1 MTGVTQRSQSYQI
14 SMVLLLALN
23 FGIVFFDRNA
33 LNFLGV
39 FVQKDL
45 GLSFT
50 ELGTVASVFSFAWA
64 IAAFGISRISD
75 MVNNRKLLLIV
86 ATVAFSL
93 CSVMTGLAT
102 SFALLIGARILMG
115 IAEGGVM
122 PISHA
127 IVASEV
133 EPKYRGLAQGVAQ
146 NLGSNFFGSFVAPVV
161 LVGLA
166 LKYGWQNTFYIAA
179 LPGLVCAALIWFFV
193 QEPERAPAA
202 AAATNKPTFGASLS
216 NWIKAIFEALKVRNI
231 QVCVVMG
238 IVLVAY
244 LVICWVFMQSFLT
257 RVRGY
262 TDTEAAWLMG
272 MLGISATIGSFA
284 IAGLSDMIG
293 RRPVMITTSLLG
305 IILPLG
311 ALYYQGP
318 YVGMAA
324 IFFIGWSLNGI
335 FPLFMATVPSE
346 SVPPAMAAT
355 VFGLCMGS
363 CEILGGAA
371 GPPIGGLLAD
381 NYGLSAPL
389 WMMVGLALAGAVA
402 ALGLNETAPRI
413 LAKRANRQNLDR
425 QL

>member
-1 MTGVTQRSQSYQI
+1 MGMEQARKSQGYQI
-14 SMVLLLALN
+14 TLVLLLALN

-33 LNFLGV
+33 LNFLGT

-45 GLSFT
+45 GLT
-50 ELGTVASVFSFAWA
+50 NTQLGTVAGVFSFAWA
-64 IAAFGISRISD
+64 LAAFGISRLSD
-75 MVNNRKLLLIV
+75 MVGNRKLLLV
-86 ATVAFSL
+86 LATLAFSL
-93 CSVMTGLAT
+93 CSFLTGLAT
-102 SFALLIGARILMG
+102 SFAFLIGARILMG

-133 EPKYRGLAQGVAQ
+133 EPKYRGLAQGIAQ

-161 LVGLA
+161 LVALA
-166 LKYGWQNTFYIAA
+166 LKYGWQNTFFIAG
-179 LPGLVCAALIWFFV
+179 LPGIVCALLIWFFV
-193 QEPERAPAA
+193 KEPEALPAT
-202 AAATNKPTFGASLS
+202 ATPQNSSSIGASLL
-216 NWIKAIFEALKVRNI
+216 NWWNAVMEALKVRNI
-231 QVCVVMG
+231 QVCVIMG

-244 LVICWVFMQSFLT
+244 LVICWAFMQLFLT
-257 RVRGY
+257 KVRGY
-262 TDTEAAWLMG
+262 TDSEASWLMG
-272 MLGISATIGSFA
+272 TLGISATLGSFA

-311 ALYYQGP
+311 AMYYQGP
-318 YVGMAA
+318 YLGMVA

-346 SVPPAMAAT
+346 SVSPAMAAT

-371 GPPIGGLLAD
+371 GPTIAGMLAD
-381 NYGLSAPL
+381 ANGLSAPL
-389 WMMVGLALAGAVA
+389 WMMVGLALVGGITAF
-402 ALGLNETAPRI
+402 GLQETAPRV
-413 LAKRANRQNLDR
+413 LAKRSALA
-425 QL
+425 

>member
-1 MTGVTQRSQSYQI
+1 MEMVQARKSQGYQI
-14 SMVLLLALN
+14 TLVMLLALN

-33 LNFLGV
+33 LNFLGT

-45 GLSFT
+45 GLT
-50 ELGTVASVFSFAWA
+50 NTQLGTVAGVFSFAWA
-64 IAAFGISRISD
+64 LAAFGISRLSD
-75 MVNNRKLLLIV
+75 MVGNRKLLLV
-86 ATVAFSL
+86 LATLAFSL
-93 CSVMTGLAT
+93 CSVLTGLAT
-102 SFALLIGARILMG
+102 SFAFLIGARILMG

-161 LVGLA
+161 LVALA
-166 LKYGWQNTFYIAA
+166 LKYGWQNTFFIAG
-179 LPGLVCAALIWFFV
+179 LPGIACALLIWFFV
-193 QEPERAPAA
+193 KEPEALPVAA
-202 AAATNKPTFGASLS
+202 KPQNSSSIGASLL
-216 NWIKAIFEALKVRNI
+216 NWWNAVMEAMKVRNI
-231 QVCVVMG
+231 QVCVIMG

-244 LVICWVFMQSFLT
+244 LVICWAFMQLFLT
-257 RVRGY
+257 KVRGY
-262 TDTEAAWLMG
+262 TDSEASWLMG
-272 MLGISATIGSFA
+272 TLGISATLGSFA

-311 ALYYQGP
+311 AMYYQGP
-318 YVGMAA
+318 YLGMAA

-346 SVPPAMAAT
+346 SVSPAMAAT

-371 GPPIGGLLAD
+371 GPTIAGMLAD
-381 NYGLSAPL
+381 ANGLSAPL
-389 WMMVGLALAGAVA
+389 WMMVGLALVGGITAF
-402 ALGLNETAPRI
+402 GLQETAPRV
-413 LAKRANRQNLDR
+413 LAKRSALA
-425 QL
+425 

>member
-1 MTGVTQRSQSYQI
+1 MVQARKSQGYQTTL
-14 SMVLLLALN
+14 VLLLALN

-33 LNFLGV
+33 LNFLGS

-45 GLSFT
+45 GLSNT
-50 ELGTVASVFSFAWA
+50 QLGTVAGVFSFAWA
-64 IAAFGISRISD
+64 LAAFGISRISD
-75 MVNNRKLLLIV
+75 MVGNRKLLLVI
-86 ATVAFSL
+86 ATIAFSL
-93 CSVMTGLAT
+93 CSFLTGLAT
-102 SFALLIGARILMG
+102 SFAFLIGARILMG

-146 NLGSNFFGSFVAPVV
+146 NLGSNFFGSFVAPVT
-161 LVGLA
+161 LVWLA
-166 LKYGWQNTFYIAA
+166 VHYGWQNAFFIAG
-179 LPGLVCAALIWFFV
+179 LPGIVCAALIWFYIK
-193 QEPERAPAA
+193 EPEALPVV
-202 AAATNKPTFGASLS
+202 TPTQSKQSIGTSIS
-216 NWIKAIFEALKVRNI
+216 NWISAVGEAMKIRNI
-231 QVCVVMG
+231 QVCVIMG

-244 LVICWVFMQSFLT
+244 LVICWAFMQIFLT
-257 RVRGY
+257 KVRSY
-262 TDTEAAWLMG
+262 TDTEASWLMG
-272 MLGISATIGSFA
+272 TLGISATLGSFA

-293 RRPVMITTSLLG
+293 RRPVMITTALLG

-311 ALYYQGP
+311 AMYYQGP
-318 YVGMAA
+318 AIGMAA

-371 GPPIGGLLAD
+371 GPPIAGALAD
-381 NYGLSAPL
+381 SYGLSAPL
-389 WMMVGLALAGAVA
+389 WMMVGLALVGGLA
-402 ALGLNETAPRI
+402 ALFLRETAPRV
-413 LAKRANRQNLDR
+413 LAQKAATV
-425 QL
+425 

>member
-1 MTGVTQRSQSYQI
+1 MEKARKSQSYQI
-14 SMVLLLALN
+14 TLVLLLALN

-33 LNFLGV
+33 LNFLGT

-45 GLSFT
+45 GLT
-50 ELGTVASVFSFAWA
+50 NTQLGTVAGVFSFAWA
-64 IAAFGISRISD
+64 LAAFGISRLSD
-75 MVNNRKLLLIV
+75 MVGNRKLLLV
-86 ATVAFSL
+86 LATLAFSL
-93 CSVMTGLAT
+93 CSFLTGLAT
-102 SFALLIGARILMG
+102 SFAFLIGARILMG

-161 LVGLA
+161 LVALA
-166 LKYGWQNTFYIAA
+166 LKYGWQNTFFIAG
-179 LPGLVCAALIWFFV
+179 LPGIVCALLIWFFV
-193 QEPERAPAA
+193 KEPEALPAT
-202 AAATNKPTFGASLS
+202 ATPQNSSSIGASLL
-216 NWIKAIFEALKVRNI
+216 NWWNAVMEALKVRNI
-231 QVCVVMG
+231 QVCVIMG

-244 LVICWVFMQSFLT
+244 LVICWAFMQLFLT
-257 RVRGY
+257 KVRGY
-262 TDTEAAWLMG
+262 TDSEASWLMG
-272 MLGISATIGSFA
+272 TLGISATLGSFA

-311 ALYYQGP
+311 AMYYQGP
-318 YVGMAA
+318 YLGMVA

-346 SVPPAMAAT
+346 SVSPAMAAT

-371 GPPIGGLLAD
+371 GPTIAGMLAD
-381 NYGLSAPL
+381 ANGLSAPL
-389 WMMVGLALAGAVA
+389 WMMVGLALVGGITAF
-402 ALGLNETAPRI
+402 GLQETAPRV
-413 LAKRANRQNLDR
+413 LAKRSALA
-425 QL
+425 